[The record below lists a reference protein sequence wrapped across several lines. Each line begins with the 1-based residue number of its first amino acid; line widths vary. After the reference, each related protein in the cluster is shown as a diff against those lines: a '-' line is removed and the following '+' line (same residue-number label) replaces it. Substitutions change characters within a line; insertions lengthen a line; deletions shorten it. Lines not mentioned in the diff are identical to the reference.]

1 MLKKSNATKTK
12 RQKNTFYINLH
23 FGFINYLYLQI
34 KTNLNKTYYMKK
46 LFAILLILVVS
57 FGFKAKADEGMWLLP
72 LIEKLNM
79 GKMTE
84 LGLKLSAEDIYSL
97 NKASVKDAI
106 IIFGGGCTGE
116 IVSSQGLIL
125 TNHHCGYGSIQQHSS
140 VDHDY
145 LRDGFWAMTK
155 DQELPNPNL
164 AVTFLIRIE
173 DVSAQ
178 ILANVKPGMSEA
190 DRTAAINE
198 SRQTIEKKAGEG
210 NNYRAQVGSF
220 YGGNYF
226 YLLVYERYNDVRLV
240 GAPPTSIGKFGSD
253 TDNWEWP
260 RHTGDFSVFRVYSGP
275 DGKPAPYSK
284 DNIPLKP
291 KHYLPV
297 SIKDLNKG
305 DFAMIMGYPGR
316 TNRYMTSFEINEQL
330 QIVHPDRIKIRG
342 IKQDIWMKDMQTD
355 QKINIQ
361 YASKYFGS
369 SNYWKYS
376 IGQKGGLERL
386 NVKAKKE
393 EIENQ
398 FNKWVVATPDR
409 KAKYGE
415 ALNMIKTS
423 VEGRAEYY
431 NALQYLNECIS
442 GCELF
447 GVNRGVGNLITAL
460 KTGDKQKIS
469 DATTQFKNNTADFYK
484 DYNPPT
490 DIKSMKAMLTLYRTD
505 VPAKFHPDFY
515 ANVVDKKFK
524 GSIDKFVDDIFAKSV
539 FASEAKL
546 NAFLSKPVLKTLETD
561 PVYLTTTS
569 IYKVGGDISKG
580 SSQFDATLL
589 TGKRMWVA
597 ALMEMAPEKTQYPD
611 ANSTMRLSYG
621 TVKDYDPRDAVTYK
635 YFTTLQGVVDKY
647 KPGDYEF
654 DLPKRLID
662 LNAKKEFGRY
672 GSPKGYMPVCFL
684 TTNDITGGNS
694 GSPVMN
700 GNGELIGLAFDGNW
714 ESMSGDI
721 AYEPELQ
728 RTIVVDIRYVL
739 WVMDVYSGAKHI
751 VDEMTIVQ

>member
-1 MLKKSNATKTK
+1 
-12 RQKNTFYINLH
+12 
-23 FGFINYLYLQI
+23 
-34 KTNLNKTYYMKK
+34 MKK
-46 LFAILLILVVS
+46 LFAILVILVLS

-97 NKASVKDAI
+97 NKASTKDAI

-116 IVSSQGLIL
+116 LVSSQGLIL
-125 TNHHCGYGSIQQHSS
+125 TNHHCGYGSIQAHSS
-140 VDHDY
+140 VEHDY
-145 LRDGFWAMTK
+145 LRDGFWAMSK
-155 DQELPNPNL
+155 EEELSNPNL

-173 DVSAQ
+173 DVSSQ
-178 ILANVKPGMSEA
+178 TLANVKQGMTETE
-190 DRTAAINE
+190 RTAAISE
-198 SRQTIEKKAGEG
+198 ARQAIEKKAGEG
-210 NNYRAQVGSF
+210 NNYRTSVGSF

-240 GAPPTSIGKFGSD
+240 GAPPSSIGKFGFD

-260 RHTGDFSVFRVYSGP
+260 RHTVDFSVFRVYSGP

-284 DNIPLKP
+284 ENIPLKP

-305 DFAMIMGYPGR
+305 DFAMILGYPGR
-316 TNRYMTSFEINEQL
+316 TNRYMTSFEVVEQL

-342 IKQDIWMKDMQTD
+342 IKQDIWMKDMQAD
-355 QKINIQ
+355 QKVNIQ
-361 YASKYFGS
+361 YSSKYSGS

-376 IGQKGGLERL
+376 IGQKAGLERL
-386 NVKAKKE
+386 NVKVRKE

-398 FNKWVVATPDR
+398 FNSWVIADPDR

-415 ALNMIKTS
+415 ALNMIKTAT
-423 VEGRAEYY
+423 EGRAEYY
-431 NALQYLNECIS
+431 NTIQYLNECIS

-447 GVNRGVGNLITAL
+447 SMNQNASMLINAL
-460 KTGDKQKIS
+460 KTGDNLRI
-469 DATTQFKNNTADFYK
+469 AEAITRIKNSASGFYK

-490 DIKSMKAMLTLYRTD
+490 DNKSMKAMLKLYRTD
-505 VPAKFHPDFY
+505 IPVKYHPDFY
-515 ANVVDKKFK
+515 VNFVDKKFK
-524 GSIDKFVDDIFAKSV
+524 GNVDKFVDDMFAKSV
-539 FASEAKL
+539 FASESKFI
-546 NAFLSKPVLKTLETD
+546 AFLEKPVLKTLEND
-561 PVYLTTTS
+561 PVYLTSSSMYRTLAEVS
-569 IYKVGGDISKG
+569 RG
-580 SSQFDATLL
+580 SVRFDAGLS
-589 TGKRMWVA
+589 TGKRLWVA

-621 TVKDYDPRDAVTYK
+621 TIQDYDPRDAVTYK
-635 YFTTLQGVVDKY
+635 YFTTLQGAVDKY
-647 KPGDYEF
+647 KQGDYEF
-654 DLPKRLID
+654 DLPQRLID
-662 LNAKKEFGRY
+662 LNNRKEFGRY
-672 GSPKGYMPVCFL
+672 GSSKGYMPVCFL

-694 GSPVMN
+694 GSPVLN

-721 AYEPELQ
+721 AYEPQLQ
-728 RTIVVDIRYVL
+728 RTIVVDIRSVL
-739 WVMDVYSGAKHI
+739 WVMDIFAGAKHL